1 MTTPPKQSVVTANG
15 DVVPVTG
22 ADSIALTLTLSLHRR
37 LLILAFLNHLLSVG
51 QVTEQLDCI
60 LLMFPTFCLLQDI

>member
-1 MTTPPKQSVVTANG
+1 MTTPPKESIVTANG

-22 ADSIALTLTLSLHRR
+22 ADSTALSLTLSLHRR

-51 QVTEQLDCI
+51 QVTE
-60 LLMFPTFCLLQDI
+60 